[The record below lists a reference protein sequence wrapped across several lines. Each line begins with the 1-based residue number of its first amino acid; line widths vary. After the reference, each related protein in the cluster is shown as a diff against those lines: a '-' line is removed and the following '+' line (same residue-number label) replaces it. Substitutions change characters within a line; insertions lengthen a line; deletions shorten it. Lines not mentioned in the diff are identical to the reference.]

1 MHFANRLMPDDRVSL
16 SGGMAEA
23 LTSHPLKSSKIQMRV
38 VAEGFGWQFNHIARL
53 IIVRKCPLM
62 SKN

>member
-1 MHFANRLMPDDRVSL
+1 MHFANMLMPDDRVSL

-38 VAEGFGWQFNHIARL
+38 VAEGFGWQFNKI
-53 IIVRKCPLM
+53 
-62 SKN
+62 